1 MELKNVE
8 IIKIGELKT
17 FASGFQTLEYIVKD
31 DNSQYPQEYQ
41 IQAVKEKAEEFLK
54 YNKVGQRV
62 DISFNL
68 LGRSWLKDGQPE
80 SERKW
85 FNTLQSWKVFKVGV
99 NEVDAYKE
107 KRAPQAPDSFED
119 DDQDDLPF

>member
-41 IQAVKEKAEEFLK
+41 MQAVKEKAEEFLK

-119 DDQDDLPF
+119 DDQDDLTF